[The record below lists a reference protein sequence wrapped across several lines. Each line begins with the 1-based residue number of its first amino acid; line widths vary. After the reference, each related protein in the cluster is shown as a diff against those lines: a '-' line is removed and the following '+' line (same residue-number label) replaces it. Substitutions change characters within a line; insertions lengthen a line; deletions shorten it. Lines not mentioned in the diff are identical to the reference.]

1 MAPGGAGGAESGGGV
16 VLVPGSRHRP
26 HLHRRSG
33 PGTGIPAPRSRLLV
47 APSAGGGRSEDL
59 RVGGRS
65 ERGRRVT
72 AARCAAGRP
81 VAADPVSRRRPAGAV
96 GPTNNGSA
104 GEKGLLCQRPCRWR
118 RGARAARN
126 RAAAWFWC
134 PAPGTGPICT
144 AGPAPAP
151 ASRHRGPVSWWRLR
165 RAGGGLRICAW
176 EVGAREGVGSLQL
189 VARRAGRLRPT
200 PYLGAARPVPWGR
213 LITVVPGRK
222 ACCVSAL
229 VDGARRPPLALRRVQ
244 LRGLFLPFMQ
254 EPELS

>member
-16 VLVPGSRHRP
+16 VLVPGSRPRPRP
-26 HLHRRSG
+26 HLHRRPGPG

-81 VAADPVSRRRPAGAV
+81 VA
-96 GPTNNGSA
+96 
-104 GEKGLLCQRPCRWR
+104 E
-118 RGARAARN
+118 
-126 RAAAWFWC
+126 
-134 PAPGTGPICT
+134 
-144 AGPAPAP
+144 
-151 ASRHRGPVSWWRLR
+151 
-165 RAGGGLRICAW
+165 
-176 EVGAREGVGSLQL
+176 
-189 VARRAGRLRPT
+189 T

-222 ACCVSAL
+222 AFCVSAL
-229 VDGARRPPLALRRVQ
+229 VDGAGGRGRRGIGRRRGSGAGLPAPAPAPFAPPARPRPRHRHPGTAVPSPGGAFGG
-244 LRGLFLPFMQ
+244 RGAV
-254 EPELS
+254 

>member
-26 HLHRRSG
+26 HLHRR
-33 PGTGIPAPRSRLLV
+33 P
-47 APSAGGGRSEDL
+47 
-59 RVGGRS
+59 
-65 ERGRRVT
+65 
-72 AARCAAGRP
+72 
-81 VAADPVSRRRPAGAV
+81 
-96 GPTNNGSA
+96 
-104 GEKGLLCQRPCRWR
+104 
-118 RGARAARN
+118 
-126 RAAAWFWC
+126 
-134 PAPGTGPICT
+134 
-144 AGPAPAP
+144 GPAPAP

-222 ACCVSAL
+222 AFCVSAL
-229 VDGARRPPLALRRVQ
+229 VDGAGGRGRR
-244 LRGLFLPFMQ
+244 GI
-254 EPELS
+254 